1 MKVSNRKCVRHLAWK
16 SLLAS
21 RTRNL
26 IAIVAIALTTMLFTS
41 LFTIAL
47 SINDGFQQSNFR
59 QVGGF
64 SHGGFKYMTQ
74 AQFNELKD
82 DPLISQWGERRYLGM
97 PTETPFNKSHVEVS
111 FADANEAHWMFCDPV
126 EGSLPQEGTD
136 QAATDTHVLELLG
149 IKPEIGA
156 EFTLTFDVDGHET
169 TQTFTLCGWWEY
181 DEAIVANHVLIPE
194 SRVNEVLAEVG
205 VDPDNPDDGMT
216 GRWNLDVMLKS
227 GSRHIEQDLNQIL
240 ENHGYQSENAG
251 DNYIDT
257 GVNWG
262 YTGARMSDLVDPM
275 TVIAI
280 VAVVLLIIFTGYLII
295 YNVFQISVAG
305 DIRFYGLLKTIGT
318 TPRQLRRI
326 IRLQALTLSAVGIPI
341 GLVIGWL
348 IGGQLTPVIV
358 ARLNGIMP
366 MTSVSPWIFAISA
379 AFALLTVLISC
390 RKPGRMATRVSPVE
404 AVRYTEGSS
413 EKARVK
419 GRKAR
424 KVSPFSMTWANLGR
438 SRGKTVV
445 TVLSLSLAV
454 VLLTVTVNFAG
465 GFDMDKY
472 VSNFTASDFIVA
484 NAGKLQTSSLG
495 FTEDMGVPRSAMDD
509 IDAQGGVT
517 GSGVVY
523 GQTFAALEYVTEDW
537 FRQNKERFYTPE
549 QMDNLIRLT
558 DKNEAGL
565 LADSVQLSGM
575 SPFALDHLTVLEGDL
590 SALYEPGSRNIAA
603 VYAED
608 DYGNA
613 DMNSHWARLGDT
625 VTVRYV
631 EESEFYD
638 PDTGEVWAAYE
649 DIPDGANYVERPVKY
664 RDMDYTVAALVT
676 VPFALSYRY
685 YGSDEFIL
693 NDQTFVQDSG
703 TGSIMYYAF
712 DTTDEANAAM
722 ESFLADY
729 TENVNPE
736 LDYESKATYAG
747 EFESMRS
754 MFLLLGGALSF
765 IVGLVGVL
773 NFFNAILTGII
784 ARQRELAV
792 LQAVGMTGRQLR
804 AMLIWEGLLYALG
817 AAGLALILTL
827 TLGPIAFQAV
837 EGLFWFFTYHLN
849 LTPFL
854 FIIPLFALLGVCIP
868 VLTGHAMAKRTVVER
883 LRME

>member
-47 SINDGFQQSNFR
+47 SINEGFQQSNFR

-82 DPLISQWGERRYLGM
+82 EPLISQWGERRYLGM

-326 IRLQALTLSAVGIPI
+326 IRLQALSLSAVGIPI
-341 GLVIGWL
+341 GLVLGWL

-390 RKPGRMATRVSPVE
+390 RKPGRMAARVSPVE
-404 AVRYTEGSS
+404 AVRYTEGGS
-413 EKARVK
+413 EKTRAK

-424 KVSPFSMTWANLGR
+424 KVSPFTMAWANLGR
-438 SRGKTVV
+438 SKGKTVV

-484 NAGKLQTSSLG
+484 NAGKFQTSTVFSDEQAL
-495 FTEDMGVPRSAMDD
+495 PQSA
-509 IDAQGGVT
+509 IDAINAQGGIT
-517 GSGVVY
+517 DSGVVY
-523 GQTFAALEYVTEDW
+523 GQTFGALEYVTEDW

-549 QMDNLIRLT
+549 QLDNLIRLT
-558 DKNEAGL
+558 DRNEDGL
-565 LADSVQLSGM
+565 LADRIQLSGM

-590 SALYEPGSRNIAA
+590 SALYEPGSRAIAA
-603 VYAED
+603 VYFED
-608 DYGNA
+608 EYGNI
-613 DMNSHWARLGDT
+613 DRNSHWARLGDT
-625 VTVRYV
+625 VTLRYV
-631 EESEFYD
+631 EESEYYD
-638 PDTGEVWAAYE
+638 PDTGEVWASLE
-649 DIPDGANYVERPVKY
+649 DVPDGANWVERPVQY
-664 RDMDYTVAALVT
+664 RDVDYTVAALVA
-676 VPFALSYRY
+676 VPSALSYRY

-703 TGSIMYYAF
+703 TDSVMYYAF

>member
-47 SINDGFQQSNFR
+47 SINEGFQQSNFR

-227 GSRHIEQDLNQIL
+227 GSRHIEQDLTQIL

-326 IRLQALTLSAVGIPI
+326 IRLQALSLSAVGIPI
-341 GLVIGWL
+341 GLVLGWL

-390 RKPGRMATRVSPVE
+390 RKPGRMAARVSPVE
-404 AVRYTEGSS
+404 AVRYTEGGS
-413 EKARVK
+413 EKTRAK

-424 KVSPFSMTWANLGR
+424 KVSPFTMAWANLGR
-438 SRGKTVV
+438 SKGKTVV

-484 NAGKLQTSSLG
+484 NAGKFQTSTVFSDEQAL
-495 FTEDMGVPRSAMDD
+495 PQSA
-509 IDAQGGVT
+509 IDAINAQGGIT
-517 GSGVVY
+517 DSGVVY
-523 GQTFAALEYVTEDW
+523 GQTFGALEYVTEDW

-549 QMDNLIRLT
+549 QLDNLIRLT
-558 DKNEAGL
+558 DRNEDGL
-565 LADSVQLSGM
+565 LADRIQLSGM
-575 SPFALDHLTVLEGDL
+575 SNFALDHLTVLEGDL
-590 SALYEPGSRNIAA
+590 SALYEPGSRAIAA

-613 DMNSHWARLGDT
+613 NLDSHWARLGDT

-631 EESEFYD
+631 EETEYVD
-638 PDTGEVWAAYE
+638 PDTGIAYASVE
-649 DIPDGANYVERPVKY
+649 DVPDGANWVERPVQY
-664 RDMDYTVAALVT
+664 RDVEYTVAALVT

-693 NDQTFVQDSG
+693 NDQTFIQDSG
-703 TGSIMYYAF
+703 TDSVMYYAF

-827 TLGPIAFQAV
+827 TLGPVTFQAV

-868 VLTGHAMAKRTVVER
+868 VLTGHEMAKRTVVER

>member
-74 AQFNELKD
+74 AQFDELKD
-82 DPLISQWGERRYLGM
+82 DPLIGQWGERRYLGM
-97 PTETPFNKSHVEVS
+97 PREAPFNKAHVEVS
-111 FADANEAHWMFCDPV
+111 FADANEAHWMYCDPV

-205 VDPDNPDDGMT
+205 VNPDNPDDGMT

-227 GSRHIEQDLNQIL
+227 GSRHIERDLNQIL
-240 ENHGYQSENAG
+240 ENYGYQSENAG

-280 VAVVLLIIFTGYLII
+280 AGVILLIVFTGYLII

-326 IRLQALTLSAVGIPI
+326 IRLQALALSAVGIPI
-341 GLVIGWL
+341 GLVLGWL

-390 RKPGRMATRVSPVE
+390 RKPGRMAARVSPVE

-413 EKARVK
+413 EKARAK

-424 KVSPFSMTWANLGR
+424 KVSPFTMAWANLGR
-438 SRGKTVV
+438 SKGKTVV

-484 NAGKLQTSSLG
+484 NAGKFQTSTVFSDEQAL
-495 FTEDMGVPRSAMDD
+495 PQSA
-509 IDAQGGVT
+509 IDAINAQGGIT
-517 GSGVVY
+517 DSGVVY
-523 GQTFAALEYVTEDW
+523 GQTFGALEYVTEDW
-537 FRQNKERFYTPE
+537 FRQNKERLYTPE
-549 QMDNLIRLT
+549 EMDNLIRLT
-558 DKNEAGL
+558 DRNEAGL

-575 SPFALDHLTVLEGDL
+575 SPFALDHLTVLEGEL
-590 SALYEPGSRNIAA
+590 SALYETGSRAIAA
-603 VYAED
+603 VYFED
-608 DYGNA
+608 EYGNI
-613 DMNSHWARLGDT
+613 DRNSHWARLGDT
-625 VTVRYV
+625 VTLRYV

-649 DIPDGANYVERPVKY
+649 DIPDGANWVERPVQY
-664 RDMDYTVAALVT
+664 RDVDYTVAALVA

-703 TGSIMYYAF
+703 TDSVMYYAF

-827 TLGPIAFQAV
+827 TLGPVAFQAV

-849 LTPFL
+849 LSPFL

-868 VLTGHAMAKRTVVER
+868 VLTGRAMAKHTVVER

>member
-47 SINDGFQQSNFR
+47 SINEGFQQSNFR

-326 IRLQALTLSAVGIPI
+326 IRLQALSLSAVGIPI
-341 GLVIGWL
+341 GLVLGWL

-390 RKPGRMATRVSPVE
+390 RKPGRMAARVSPVE
-404 AVRYTEGSS
+404 AVRYTEGGS
-413 EKARVK
+413 EKTRAK

-424 KVSPFSMTWANLGR
+424 KVSPFTMAWANLGR
-438 SRGKTVV
+438 SKGKTVV

-484 NAGKLQTSSLG
+484 NAGKFQTSTLFSDEQAL
-495 FTEDMGVPRSAMDD
+495 PQSA
-509 IDAQGGVT
+509 IDAINAQGGIT
-517 GSGVVY
+517 DSGVVY
-523 GQTFAALEYVTEDW
+523 GKTFGALEYVTEDW
-537 FRQNKERFYTPE
+537 FRQNKESFYTPE
-549 QMDNLIRLT
+549 EMDNLIRLT
-558 DKNEAGL
+558 DRNEAGL

-590 SALYEPGSRNIAA
+590 SALYEPGSRAIAA
-603 VYAED
+603 VYFED
-608 DYGNA
+608 EYGNI
-613 DMNSHWARLGDT
+613 DRNSHWARLGDT
-625 VTVRYV
+625 VTLRYA
-631 EESEFYD
+631 EESEYYD
-638 PDTGEVWAAYE
+638 PDTGEVWASLE
-649 DIPDGANYVERPVKY
+649 DVPDGANWVERPVQY
-664 RDMDYTVAALVT
+664 RDVDYTVAALVA

-703 TGSIMYYAF
+703 TDSVMYYAF

-868 VLTGHAMAKRTVVER
+868 VLTGHAMAKLTVVER

>member
-47 SINDGFQQSNFR
+47 SINEGFQQSNFR

-366 MTSVSPWIFAISA
+366 MTSVSPWIFVVA
-379 AFALLTVLISC
+379 AVFALFTVLLSC
-390 RKPGRMATRVSPVE
+390 RRPGKMAAKVSPVE
-404 AVRYTEGSS
+404 AVRYTEGGG
-413 EKARVK
+413 KTRAK
-419 GRKAR
+419 GRRAR
-424 KVSPFSMTWANLGR
+424 RVSPFSMAWANLGR

-472 VSNFTASDFIVA
+472 VSSFTASDFIVA
-484 NAGKLQTSSLG
+484 NAGKFQTSTLG
-495 FTEDMGVPRSAMDD
+495 FTEDMGVPQSAMDD

-517 GSGVVY
+517 DSGVVY
-523 GQTFAALEYVTEDW
+523 GQTFWALEYVTEDW
-537 FRQNKERFYTPE
+537 FRANKQRFYTPE
-549 QMDNLIRLT
+549 QLDNLIRLT
-558 DKNEAGL
+558 DRNEAGL

-575 SPFALDHLTVLEGDL
+575 GDFALDHLTVLDGDL
-590 SALYEPGSRNIAA
+590 SALYEPGSRKIAA
-603 VYAED
+603 VYSDD
-608 DYGNA
+608 DYGNPEM
-613 DMNSHWARLGDT
+613 DSHWARLGDT

-631 EESEFYD
+631 EETEYVD
-638 PDTGEVWAAYE
+638 PDTGIAYASVE
-649 DIPDGANYVERPVKY
+649 DVPDGANWVERPVQY
-664 RDMDYTVAALVT
+664 RDVEYTVAALVT
-676 VPFALSYRY
+676 VPYALSYRY

-693 NDQTFVQDSG
+693 NDQTFIQDSG
-703 TGSIMYYAF
+703 TDSVMYYAF

>member
-47 SINDGFQQSNFR
+47 SINEGFQQSNFR

-326 IRLQALTLSAVGIPI
+326 IRLQALSLSAVGIPI
-341 GLVIGWL
+341 GLVLGWL

-390 RKPGRMATRVSPVE
+390 RKPGRMAARVSPVE
-404 AVRYTEGSS
+404 AVRYTEGGS
-413 EKARVK
+413 EKTRAK

-424 KVSPFSMTWANLGR
+424 KVSPFTMAWANLGR
-438 SRGKTVV
+438 SKGKTVV

-484 NAGKLQTSSLG
+484 NAGKFQTSTVFSDEQAL
-495 FTEDMGVPRSAMDD
+495 PQSA
-509 IDAQGGVT
+509 IDAINAQGGIT
-517 GSGVVY
+517 SSGVVY
-523 GQTFAALEYVTEDW
+523 GQTFGALEYVTEDW
-537 FRQNKERFYTPE
+537 FRQNKQHFYTPE
-549 QMDNLIRLT
+549 EMDNLIRLT
-558 DKNEAGL
+558 DRNEAGL

-590 SALYEPGSRNIAA
+590 SALYEPGSRAIAA
-603 VYAED
+603 VYFED
-608 DYGNA
+608 EYGNV
-613 DMNSHWARLGDT
+613 DRNSHWARLGDT
-625 VTVRYV
+625 VTLRYV
-631 EESEFYD
+631 EENEYYD
-638 PDTGEVWAAYE
+638 PDTGEVWASLE
-649 DIPDGANYVERPVKY
+649 DVPDGANWVERPVQY
-664 RDMDYTVAALVT
+664 RDVDYTVAALVA

-703 TGSIMYYAF
+703 TDSVMYYAF

-868 VLTGHAMAKRTVVER
+868 VLTGHVMAKRTVVER